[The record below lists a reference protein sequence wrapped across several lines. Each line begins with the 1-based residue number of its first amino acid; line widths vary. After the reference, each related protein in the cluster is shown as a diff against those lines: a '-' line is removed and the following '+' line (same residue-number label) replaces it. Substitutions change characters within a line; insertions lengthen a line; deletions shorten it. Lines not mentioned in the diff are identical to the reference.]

1 MDPPPDPRDPGCWD
15 CRDDPRWP
23 HCPHLPAAG
32 SPKFL
37 PCGGSPPAPGD
48 PRLSPA
54 SPRSRIYEILPQRIQ
69 QWQQSPCVAEEH
81 GKRLLERIRREQ
93 HQARL
98 RLQEMERR
106 FHELEGLIAR
116 AKGHPPRE
124 DEEVGPRPPP
134 RDPPRAPGSP
144 TNPRDHP

>member
-1 MDPPPDPRDPGCWD
+1 MAGTPWPPLLTLPPSFPPLPPPDP
-15 CRDDPRWP
+15 
-23 HCPHLPAAG
+23 
-32 SPKFL
+32 
-37 PCGGSPPAPGD
+37 
-48 PRLSPA
+48 
-54 SPRSRIYEILPQRIQ
+54 SRIYEILPQRIQ

-124 DEEVGPRPPP
+124 DEEVTPPDPRRPRPAP
-134 RDPPRAPGSP
+134 RPTPSSLPSGFPRSYGCLPGPIGAPGTYRCP
-144 TNPRDHP
+144 QIL